1 LLILLWVQK
10 NSQALI
16 PWELAPTVLVLVMM
30 AAEALLEAVLGP
42 QKNSKALIPWELAP
56 AVLVVVMMAVE
67 VLLEVVLGSA
77 PGEQHMQEL
86 TVSILA

>member
-1 LLILLWVQK
+1 LLILLWV
-10 NSQALI
+10 
-16 PWELAPTVLVLVMM
+16 
-30 AAEALLEAVLGP
+30 
-42 QKNSKALIPWELAP
+42 QKNSKALIPWELAL

-77 PGEQHMQEL
+77 PGEQHMQES